1 MQLLGAGLE
10 APGLV
15 AIGSHCVGL
24 DALLGELQVRGTSVK
39 ALHVGSMGG
48 LAAARRGECDI
59 AGIHLMD
66 PATGAYNR
74 HLLDD
79 GLLLVEGYRRMQGLV
94 FRPGDA
100 RFEGRTL
107 EAAVAA
113 ALADADC
120 TLVNR
125 NPGSGTRVLVDRLL
139 DGRQPAG
146 YGVQTK
152 SHNAVAAAVA
162 QGRADWGI
170 AIDTV
175 AAQYGLGFIPMQE
188 EHYDFVV
195 PKARAARPAV
205 RAFILL
211 LQEPAVRQRL
221 VALGFRL

>member
-1 MQLLGAGLE
+1 
-10 APGLV
+10 
-15 AIGSHCVGL
+15 
-24 DALLGELQVRGTSVK
+24 
-39 ALHVGSMGG
+39 
-48 LAAARRGECDI
+48 
-59 AGIHLMD
+59 MD
-66 PATGAYNR
+66 PLTGSYNR

-94 FRPGDA
+94 YRPGDQ
-100 RFEGRTL
+100 RFEGRSV
-107 EAAVAA
+107 ADAVAA

-139 DGRQPAG
+139 ETRLRDGSPPPG

-162 QGRADWGI
+162 QGRADWGV

-175 AAQYGLGFIPMQE
+175 AVQYGLGFIPMQE

-195 PKARAARPAV
+195 PKGRVARPPV
-205 RAFILL
+205 QAFIAL
-211 LQEPAVRQRL
+211 LQEAGTRDRL
-221 VALGFRL
+221 RSMGFRL